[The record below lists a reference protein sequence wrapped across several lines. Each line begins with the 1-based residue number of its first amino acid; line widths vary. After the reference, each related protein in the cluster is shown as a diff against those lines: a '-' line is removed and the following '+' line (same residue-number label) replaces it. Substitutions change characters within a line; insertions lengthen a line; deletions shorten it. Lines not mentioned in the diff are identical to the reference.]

1 MSHSGSESLRC
12 PRAGKRSAPG
22 LFSSRRNTAL
32 CKACAPLWTGIE
44 EASEVVCKDL
54 LNRVVSDEGV
64 PYAPRLGVGGI
75 GGDVQVQP
83 ELSNRGSSRPCTSEG
98 RLPRSERDSGN
109 PGRRIAWVRCSR
121 ESPHRPAA
129 NRSFSKV
136 KFPFLAAPNI
146 RITGRI
152 RLRRIRNLLICIY
165 VHIYRKIKNKARESS
180 YSSWK

>member
-1 MSHSGSESLRC
+1 MSVWFNAFDCRAALGAGMSFPDTPHISRVSGPIVLHLRVTARKSTKQKRYRK
-12 PRAGKRSAPG
+12 PR
-22 LFSSRRNTAL
+22 FCRR
-32 CKACAPLWTGIE
+32 C
-44 EASEVVCKDL
+44 S
-54 LNRVVSDEGV
+54 
-64 PYAPRLGVGGI
+64 PRPQRHRIGGI

-180 YSSWK
+180 YSSRK